1 MSPYFVAGKSLSLCL
16 SLLPLSCPSHL
27 CLPSLSLHLLFDSGV
42 FWEPLQGKTEG
53 SVNCLRPSSPLVT
66 LG

>member
-1 MSPYFVAGKSLSLCL
+1 MSPYFMAGKSLSLCL

-42 FWEPLQGKTEG
+42 FWEPLQGEDRR
-53 SVNCLRPSSPLVT
+53 VC
-66 LG
+66 